1 MTNTSKT
8 DNKFIEVNYN
18 PFGRGKDIQK
28 VISLN
33 ESQKELWLSC
43 MIGLKPA
50 NLAYN
55 ESVSLKL
62 YGNFDLQAFRKAVE
76 YLIQCHEALRANI
89 SANGESLIIYRNRN
103 TDIAYDDFS
112 EIESNLLED
121 ALKSFIKKEVS
132 IPFDLYKDVLFKFFV
147 HKIDEETNYVTLI
160 IHHIIG
166 DGWSIGI
173 LLEDLSS
180 FYNSIAKGITPSIEN
195 REQIS
200 TYAKEVVAFNKTD
213 EYRQTQDFWVNQF
226 QNGVP
231 ILNLPTD
238 FSRPS
243 IRTYEGKRNDY
254 LLSDALYTSIK
265 KLASKANCSV
275 VTTLIAAFEIFLYNQ
290 TGQEDIV
297 LGLPAA
303 GQLASEQFRVVGH
316 CVNLLPLRSKILPE
330 ISFIEFLKKR
340 RDEMYDVYDNQRLT
354 FSELLKKLNV
364 RRDQST
370 IPLVPIVFNVDKG
383 MDDNVKFEGLTHKIF
398 SNPRVCQTFEIS
410 LNVNG
415 SKDAVVFEWA
425 YNTQLFKSETIE
437 RMMFDFETLLLS
449 FTSNPEILIK
459 DAFPDINP
467 FPQITPNFVDYPHNT
482 TIVDLFIN
490 QVRESQHKKAVIFE
504 NRYLSYKQLD
514 EKSNQIANYLLD
526 RNIGNNSIVPLCM
539 KPSLEMIVAIL
550 GVLKTGAAYA
560 PVDAESPSF
569 RVKQLTDD
577 AKSSLMI
584 IDTENSIRLSDFLS
598 IDMIKIEEPADKV
611 WDASKAA
618 PNIKIAQADLIYVIY
633 TSGSTGNPKGVMIKH
648 ESIIDY
654 LSGLKA
660 KIPIIAECKSFAL
673 GSSISTDLGN
683 TTLFSALINGA
694 ELHVF
699 SKDRFNNISLIHD
712 YFDTHKIDFLKI
724 VPSHWK
730 YLTLKNKELYP
741 KKLLMFGGE
750 SLPGNYIKLIQ
761 NSDSKCLIINHYGP
775 TETTIG
781 KLLHVVNID
790 NHYPK
795 TVPIGKPFSNTS
807 VYVLNKYLKRCPIGL
822 PGELYIG
829 GKGLAKGYL
838 KNAEITEKSF
848 LKNIRANIKEV
859 VYKTGDL
866 VRWLPDGNIEYLGRI
881 DDQVKIRG
889 NRIELGEIQ
898 NTLQEYSEIEQCAVL
913 TEDTLDDEK
922 QLIAYLVLEGELDKD
937 SIINF
942 LRDRLPEHMIPK
954 VLIKIDKIPLT
965 SNGKIDKKRLPIRDL
980 LNIVE
985 ENVFISP
992 INKNQELIASIWGE
1006 ALDIK
1011 KVSIKDDFFELGGH
1025 SMIAIKVM
1033 IEVEKQSGI
1042 RLPLS
1047 TLFENPTVEKLA
1059 KLLELKIEKQPDSLV
1074 VIRATGS
1081 KPPIYLVHGGGMNV
1095 LVFRSMA
1102 QFLDQEQPVY
1112 ALQALGLNGETLF
1125 YYSIEEIAK
1134 KYLSE
1139 ILEQNPNGPYQLTGY
1154 SLGGKIAFEM
1164 AKQLRVLGKT
1174 VKMLGIFDTYIHKQD
1189 AGLSKIMSKIERQFK
1204 KVPFII
1210 DRLISAPGETIK
1222 YQTLIAKTK
1231 ITNKIGREIPADEI
1245 FTYNKAMI
1253 NAYDIASANYKMEP
1267 IDVPIQL
1274 FRVEK
1279 RIYFLD
1285 DPIYLG
1291 WKSYTSKRVDI
1302 HEVPGDHKTFLFP
1315 PNDKEF
1321 AKILQQVL
1329 DDVE

>member
-1 MTNTSKT
+1 MINTLDT
-8 DNKFIEVNYN
+8 DNKFIEINYN
-18 PFGRGKDIQK
+18 PFGYGKEIQK
-28 VISLN
+28 VIALN

-43 MIGLKPA
+43 MIGQKNA

-55 ESVSLKL
+55 ESISLKL
-62 YGNFDLQAFRKAVE
+62 HGKFDLDAFKKAIE
-76 YLIQCHEALRANI
+76 YLIQSHEALRANV
-89 SANGESLIIYRNRN
+89 STNGESLIIFRNID
-103 TDIAYDDFS
+103 TDIVYTDFS
-112 EIESNLLED
+112 NIDPNLLKD
-121 ALKSFIKKEVS
+121 ALKSFIKQEIS
-132 IPFDLYKDVLFKFFV
+132 IPFDLYNDVLFKLFV

-180 FYNSIAKGITPSIEN
+180 FYNSIVKGTIPFIEN
-195 REQIS
+195 KEQMS
-200 TYAKEVVAFNKTD
+200 TYAKEVIAFNKTD
-213 EYRQTQDFWVNQF
+213 EYKQTQDFWINQYKD
-226 QNGVP
+226 GVP
-231 ILNLPTD
+231 TLNLPTD

-254 LLSDALYTSIK
+254 LLNDTLYSNIK
-265 KLASKANCSV
+265 NLASKANCSV

-330 ISFIEFLKKR
+330 IPFIEFLKKR

-354 FSELLKKLNV
+354 FSELLKKLNI

-383 MDDNVKFEGLTHKIF
+383 MDDNVKFEGLRHEIF

-415 SKDAVVFEWA
+415 SKDAVFFEWA

-437 RMMFDFETLLLS
+437 RMMFDFENLLVA
-449 FTSNPEILIK
+449 FTSNPEVLIK
-459 DAFPDINP
+459 DAFIDSNP
-467 FPQITPNFVDYPHNT
+467 FPEITPNVVDYPHNV
-482 TIVDLFIN
+482 TIVDLFIK
-490 QVRESQHKKAVIFE
+490 QVQENQHKKAVVFE
-504 NRYLSYKQLD
+504 NKYLTYRQLD
-514 EKSNQIANYLLD
+514 EKSNQIANYLIE
-526 RNIGNNSIVPLCM
+526 RNIGNNSIVPICV

-560 PVDAESPSF
+560 PIDAESPSF
-569 RVKQLTDD
+569 RAKQLTDD
-577 AKSSLMI
+577 SESSLMI
-584 IDTENSIRLSDFLS
+584 IDTENSIRLGDFLS
-598 IDMIKIEEPADKV
+598 IDMIKIDESADQV

-618 PNIKIAQADLIYVIY
+618 PPVKIEQTDLIYVIY
-633 TSGSTGNPKGVMIKH
+633 TSGSTGSPKGVMIKH

-654 LSGLKA
+654 LYGLKS
-660 KIPIIAECKSFAL
+660 KLPVVTSCQSFAL

-683 TTLFSALINGA
+683 TTLFSALTNGA
-694 ELHVF
+694 ELHIF
-699 SKDRFNNISLIHD
+699 SKDRFNNISFIHH

-750 SLPGNYIKLIQ
+750 SLPGTYIKLIR
-761 NSDSKCLIINHYGP
+761 NSDSKCLIVNHYGP

-781 KLLHVVNID
+781 KLLHIVNKD
-790 NHYPK
+790 HHYPK
-795 TVPIGKPFSNTS
+795 TVPIGKPFSNTD
-807 VYVLNKYLKRCPIGL
+807 VYVLNKYFKRCPIGL
-822 PGELYIG
+822 PGELYISG
-829 GKGLAKGYL
+829 NGVAEGYL
-838 KNAEITEKSF
+838 KNDDITKKSF
-848 LKNIRANIKEV
+848 IKNIRIDINEV

-881 DDQVKIRG
+881 DDQIKIRG

-898 NTLQEYSEIEQCAVL
+898 NTLQQHSEIKQCAVL
-913 TEDTLDDEK
+913 TEDTLGDEK
-922 QLIAYLVLEGELDKD
+922 QLIAYIVSDIELDKD
-937 SIINF
+937 GIIAF
-942 LRDRLPEHMIPK
+942 LRDRLPEYMIPR
-954 VLIKIDKIPLT
+954 VLIRIDKIPLT
-965 SNGKIDKKRLPIRDL
+965 SNGKIDRKLLPVRDL

-985 ENVFISP
+985 ENVFIAP
-992 INKNQELIASIWGE
+992 KNKNQELIARIWGE
-1006 ALDIK
+1006 ALGIK

-1059 KLLELKIEKQPDSLV
+1059 TLLEVKADKQLDSLV
-1074 VIRATGS
+1074 AIKATGS

-1102 QFLDQEQPVY
+1102 QYLDQEQPVY
-1112 ALQALGLNGETLF
+1112 ALQALGLNGETVF

-1139 ILEQNPNGPYQLTGY
+1139 VLLQNPDGPFQLTGY

-1164 AKQLRVLGKT
+1164 AKQLRAMGKT
-1174 VKMLGIFDTYIHKQD
+1174 VKMLGIFDTYLHKQEV
-1189 AGLSKIMSKIERQFK
+1189 GLSKIMSKIERQFR
-1204 KVPFII
+1204 KVPFIM

-1231 ITNKIGREIPADEI
+1231 LANKIGREIPSDEI
-1245 FTYNKAMI
+1245 FTYNKEMI
-1253 NAYDIASANYKMEP
+1253 NAYDIAAATYKMQP

-1291 WKSYTSKRVDI
+1291 WRNFTSERVDI

-1315 PNDKEF
+1315 PNDSAF

-1329 DDVE
+1329 DDAE